1 MLSYALRR
9 SVAVVPLLL
18 AVVTTVFVVI
28 RLSPGGPAATILGD
42 NATSEAISA
51 LNRELGLDRPLHIQY
66 LSFLGD
72 MVRGDLGN
80 SLATGRSVA
89 EELIGA
95 LPHTLA
101 LVLGTIVVGLILGTI
116 TGVLMAAYRNSWVDH
131 VGRFLSLSGLSVP
144 DFYLAILLILLFSV
158 QLGWFPFVG
167 GGELS
172 MPGDFLKRLVLPSLT
187 LGLIMNAF
195 VSRLVRSS
203 MIEIMGLD
211 YVRTAKAK
219 GVARWQ
225 VIGKHVFRNSLLPL
239 VAFLGMYIAILL
251 GGTVIVEVVFSRR
264 GWGRI
269 LVNAMRQRDYPV
281 LQSGIIAFS
290 FLIVVINLLTDL
302 VYAWVDPRITYS

>member
-131 VGRFLSLSGLSVP
+131 IGRFLSLSGLSVP

>member
-1 MLSYALRR
+1 MLSYSLRR
-9 SVAVVPLLL
+9 AIGVVPLLL
-18 AVVTTVFVVI
+18 AVVTVVFVLI
-28 RLSPGGPAATILGD
+28 RLAPGGPAATILGD
-42 NATSEAISA
+42 NATIEAIRA
-51 LNRELGLDRPLHIQY
+51 LESQLGLDRPIYVQY
-66 LSFLGD
+66 VSFMGD
-72 MVRGDLGN
+72 LLRGDFGT
-80 SLATGRSVA
+80 SLSNGRPVA
-89 EELIGA
+89 GELLGA

-101 LVLGTIVVGLILGTI
+101 LVLATIVVGLILGIT
-116 TGVLMAAYRNSWVDH
+116 TGVLMAVFRNTWIDS
-131 VGRFLSLSGLSVP
+131 VGRFVSLSGLSVP

-167 GGELS
+167 GGELAN
-172 MPGDFLKRLVLPSLT
+172 PGDFLMRLVLPALT

-195 VSRLVRSS
+195 VSRLIRSS
-203 MIEIMGLD
+203 MIEVMELD

-219 GVARWQ
+219 GVARWR
-225 VIGKHVFRNSLLPL
+225 VVMKHVFKNSLLPL

-269 LVNAMRQRDYPV
+269 LINAMRQRDYPV

-290 FLIVVINLLTDL
+290 FLIVLINLATDL

>member
-1 MLSYALRR
+1 MLSYSLRR
-9 SVAVVPLLL
+9 VVGVIPLLL
-18 AVVTTVFVVI
+18 AVVTVVFVLI
-28 RLSPGGPAATILGD
+28 RLAPGGPAATVLGD
-42 NATSEAISA
+42 NATIEAIRA
-51 LNRELGLDRPLHIQY
+51 LESRLGLDRPIYVQY
-66 LSFLGD
+66 VSFMGD
-72 MVRGDLGN
+72 LLRGDFGI
-80 SLATGRSVA
+80 SLSNGRPVA
-89 EELIGA
+89 EELLGA

-101 LVLGTIVVGLILGTI
+101 LVLATIVIGLILGIT
-116 TGVLMAAYRNSWVDH
+116 TGVLMAVFRNTWVDS
-131 VGRFLSLSGLSVP
+131 VGRFASLSGLSVP

-172 MPGDFLKRLVLPSLT
+172 NPGDFLLRLVLPALT

-203 MIEIMGLD
+203 MIEVMELD
-211 YVRTAKAK
+211 YVRTARAK
-219 GVARWQ
+219 GVARWR
-225 VIGKHVFRNSLLPL
+225 VVMKHVFKNSLLPL

-269 LVNAMRQRDYPV
+269 LINAMRQRDYPV

-290 FLIVVINLLTDL
+290 FLIVLINLVTDL

>member
-72 MVRGDLGN
+72 MVRGDLGT

-89 EELIGA
+89 EELVGA

-101 LVLGTIVVGLILGTI
+101 LVLGTIVVGLVLGII
-116 TGVLMAAYRNSWVDH
+116 TGVLMATYRNTWVDH
-131 VGRFLSLSGLSVP
+131 IGRFLSLSGLSVP
-144 DFYLAILLILLFSV
+144 DFYLAILLIVLFSV

-167 GGELS
+167 GGELTN
-172 MPGDFLKRLVLPSLT
+172 PGDFLKRLVLPSLT

-219 GVARWQ
+219 GVARWRV
-225 VIGKHVFRNSLLPL
+225 VIKHVLRNSLLPL

>member
-1 MLSYALRR
+1 MLSYSLRR
-9 SVAVVPLLL
+9 AVGVIPLLL
-18 AVVTTVFVVI
+18 AVVTVVFVLI
-28 RLSPGGPAATILGD
+28 RLAPGGPAATVLGD
-42 NATSEAISA
+42 NASIEAIRA
-51 LNRELGLDRPLHIQY
+51 LESQLGLDRPIYIQY
-66 LSFLGD
+66 LSFMGD
-72 MVRGDLGN
+72 LLRGDLGT
-80 SLATGRSVA
+80 SLSNGRPVVD
-89 EELIGA
+89 ELLGA

-101 LVLGTIVVGLILGTI
+101 LVLATIVIGLILGIT
-116 TGVLMAAYRNSWVDH
+116 TGVLMAVFRKTWVDS
-131 VGRFLSLSGLSVP
+131 VGRFVSLSGLSVP

-172 MPGDFLKRLVLPSLT
+172 NPGDFLMRLVLPALT

-203 MIEIMGLD
+203 MVEVMELD

-219 GVARWQ
+219 GVARSR
-225 VIGKHVFRNSLLPL
+225 VVMKHVFKNSLLPL

-269 LVNAMRQRDYPV
+269 LINAMRQRDYPV

-290 FLIVVINLLTDL
+290 FLIVLINLATDL

>member
-51 LNRELGLDRPLHIQY
+51 LNRELGLDRPLHVQY

-72 MVRGDLGN
+72 MVRGDLGT

-89 EELIGA
+89 EELVGA

-101 LVLGTIVVGLILGTI
+101 LVLGTIVVGLVLGVL
-116 TGVLMAAYRNSWVDH
+116 TGVLMAVYRNTWIDH

-144 DFYLAILLILLFSV
+144 DFYLAILLIVVFSV

-167 GGELS
+167 GGELTN
-172 MPGDFLKRLVLPSLT
+172 PGDFLKRLVLPSLT

-219 GVARWQ
+219 GVARWR
-225 VIGKHVFRNSLLPL
+225 VVTKHVLRNSLLPL

-290 FLIVVINLLTDL
+290 FLIVVINMLTDL